1 MPVVIT
7 SYLGKMAD
15 AKDTG
20 APLKTLQKQM
30 NKSNFMKFYAED
42 LQCIAESSIQV
53 NIKFLSIIGDL
64 VAT

>member
-1 MPVVIT
+1 MPVVIM

-30 NKSNFMKFYAED
+30 SKSNFMKLCVED
-42 LQCIAESSIQV
+42 LQCIAESSSQV
-53 NIKFLSIIGDL
+53 N
-64 VAT
+64 AT